1 MLRFSSTMADSNNNT
16 ELIGF
21 IASSVETL
29 RGDIASV
36 RSEMVTKTTFDAA
49 ITAVRGDIEQVQLR
63 LDSMEPSVASRFE
76 LVEGQISRLRRAVYL
91 LGKDDPDV
99 LRLLGHKN
107 S

>member
-29 RGDIASV
+29 RGDLASI
-36 RSEMVTKTTFDAA
+36 RSEMVTKTTFEAA

-63 LDSMEPSVASRFE
+63 FDSMEHTVASRFE
-76 LVEGQISRLRRAVYL
+76 HVEGELSRLRSAVYL
-91 LGKDDPDV
+91 LGKDHPDV
-99 LRLLGHKN
+99 LRLLGHAN